1 MFLGITCPRAGRI
14 VTSQGI
20 IATEGDPFGDEAL
33 SFTKDLC
40 MQREV
45 NHHGM
50 STVTLERFEKFS
62 VNFSILLFVICVNL
76 LHP

>member
-45 NHHGM
+45 NRHGM
-50 STVTLERFEKFS
+50 STVTLERF
-62 VNFSILLFVICVNL
+62 
-76 LHP
+76 